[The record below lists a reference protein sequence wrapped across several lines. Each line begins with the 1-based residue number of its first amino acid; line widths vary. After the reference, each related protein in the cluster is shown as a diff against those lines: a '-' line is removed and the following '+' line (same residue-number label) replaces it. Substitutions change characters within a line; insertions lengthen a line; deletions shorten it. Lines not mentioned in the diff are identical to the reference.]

1 MIDSIIH
8 MFEIVAEGKH
18 GSVWTVLFIGF
29 VFGAIIL
36 YSRLDKFEKMAG
48 FMLFEDTL
56 VPRMAMT
63 TVAISS
69 VGFYL
74 MVENGFAS
82 FSVKPVM
89 LTGLVIGAVIFGIG
103 LVILGKCPSA
113 FFVSVSEGRVDALV
127 GVIGGMVGGAV
138 YTWLYPWIKELI
150 GPDLGKPQVIHFFS
164 DNAFIVVLLFSAV
177 LLLTAYKLP
186 TLEYRD
192 PADFKEEREK
202 PSDSSK

>member
-1 MIDSIIH
+1 MIERIEN
-8 MFEIVAEGKH
+8 MFTIVANQAH

-48 FMLFEDTL
+48 FMIFEDTL

-63 TVAISS
+63 TVALSAL
-69 VGFYL
+69 GFYFL
-74 MVENGFAS
+74 TQNGYAT
-82 FSVKPVM
+82 FSVKP
-89 LTGLVIGAVIFGIG
+89 LILGGIILGGILFGIG

-127 GVIGGMVGGAV
+127 GVVGGMFGGLV
-138 YTWLYPWIKELI
+138 FTLIYPWIEPFL
-150 GPDLGKPQVIHFFS
+150 GPDLGPLRVSDFFVDYGLLIVI
-164 DNAFIVVLLFSAV
+164 IFSAT
-177 LLLTAYKLP
+177 LLITAYLLP

-192 PADFKEEREK
+192 PADFKEK
-202 PSDSSK
+202 

>member
-1 MIDSIIH
+1 MVN
-8 MFEIVAEGKH
+8 MFSIVAEGSH
-18 GSVWTVLFIGF
+18 GSVWTVLLIGF

-48 FMLFEDTL
+48 FMIFEDTL

-74 MVENGFAS
+74 MVENGFAV

-89 LTGLVIGAVIFGIG
+89 LTGLIVGAVLFGIG

-127 GVIGGMVGGAV
+127 GVIGGMVGGAA
-138 YTWLYPWIKELI
+138 YTYLYPWIKTLI
-150 GPDLGKPQVIHFFS
+150 GPDLGKPQLIDFFS
-164 DNAFIVVLLFSAV
+164 DYAFAVVLLFSA
-177 LLLTAYKLP
+177 LLLFIAYKLP

-192 PADFKEEREK
+192 PADFKNEDKE
-202 PSDSSK
+202 